1 MIIKNLLISQKKTNF
16 YKWMKKIKLKG
27 KVKLLSGDITKLK
40 EKEIIYTY
48 KENKFE
54 VIAIQNQKVNIKFV
68 FNENN
73 ILDEIKVK

>member
-1 MIIKNLLISQKKTNF
+1 
-16 YKWMKKIKLKG
+16 MKKIKLKG